1 MSTATLEQH
10 RTGASFVGFAAWIAM
25 AGAVLQFVLGIPLAY
40 LQAET
45 PPSAAIVAL
54 NILHHLLLMVGIV
67 GLARSQAAGG
77 GWLGKG
83 GLSLSQLGF
92 ALLVVAEASWLF
104 STSATETLF
113 GLATLVLLLGL
124 ILAGIAGPV
133 TTQLDCGAFAGSCL
147 VCRSWPRQGEVMAQ
161 QFARRL
167 RINAA
172 RRLVGVR
179 KWDDRRGWLGVVVRP
194 ICVPWRTFACAWAA

>member
-1 MSTATLEQH
+1 MGRPYVSTATLEQH

-124 ILAGIAGPV
+124 ILAGIAVVRAGRWKGWHRFTP
-133 TTQLDCGAFAGSCL
+133 LACGVFIA
-147 VCRSWPRQGEVMAQ
+147 
-161 QFARRL
+161 
-167 RINAA
+167 
-172 RRLVGVR
+172 
-179 KWDDRRGWLGVVVRP
+179 VVVLP
-194 ICVPWRTFACAWAA
+194 SFALPGYASNYAIGLWGVCWFLLGLSLLAEAR